1 MISLI
6 SGVVRS
12 IATDKVIVEVS
23 GVGLAVSVTTQT
35 SSQLNIGVP
44 VQLFTTLIV
53 REDALTLFG
62 FLDEESRSTFE
73 LVQTVT
79 GIGPKVALAIMG
91 SHSPQT
97 LAAAIAQED
106 ISAIEKV
113 PGIGRKGAQRLILEL
128 KGKISDF
135 GSGHKSSHHQPV
147 WREQLTAA
155 LVSLGFTAKDSD
167 SAINSVIAEYGETGV
182 EPTEVELSELL
193 KKALQSGRRG

>member
-193 KKALQSGRRG
+193 KKALQSGRRS